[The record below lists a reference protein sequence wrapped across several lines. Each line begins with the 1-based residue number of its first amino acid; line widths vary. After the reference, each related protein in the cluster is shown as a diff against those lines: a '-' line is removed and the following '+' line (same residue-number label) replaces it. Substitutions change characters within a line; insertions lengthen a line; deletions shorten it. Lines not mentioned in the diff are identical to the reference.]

1 MSVETACGKISAHFA
16 TPLRTLRA
24 NARDTESAKNH
35 SVRKDFR
42 PNIGHVIVEK
52 LIHSYICGPLI
63 DSLAQLVEQQTL
75 NLWVQGSIP

>member
-1 MSVETACGKISAHFA
+1 MFITVCWNMNKLFCSNL
-16 TPLRTLRA
+16 PLA
-24 NARDTESAKNH
+24 
-35 SVRKDFR
+35 
-42 PNIGHVIVEK
+42 IGVV